1 MHDTGET
8 DIATAKEEDTQQAE
22 DIIEQPETTDYEV
35 SIERNDDTRQAEPSP
50 PLTEDNT
57 PGRDQSPD
65 FVGPI
70 QPEPSPTVQA
80 GLQSD
85 SDEDEQPLSDA
96 SPTCAPASAETA
108 AGADADVG
116 DIDLVKN
123 IPVHL
128 TLEVGG
134 RRITIGELM
143 AMKPG
148 DVISLDRSEEEPLD
162 VKANGILIARAEVVL
177 VNERYGIRL
186 LDIVSPSVRL
196 NKTVSTGPSS

>member
-8 DIATAKEEDTQQAE
+8 DIATAEEEDTQQTEAP
-22 DIIEQPETTDYEV
+22 IEQAKTTDDV
-35 SIERNDDTRQAEPSP
+35 LIEHDDDTRQAGA
-50 PLTEDNT
+50 PLTDDTLED
-57 PGRDQSPD
+57 DLSLD
-65 FVGPI
+65 FIGPI
-70 QPEPSPTVQA
+70 QPEPSSTVQA
-80 GLQSD
+80 RERPLAAE
-85 SDEDEQPLSDA
+85 EDEPSLSEPKSTGA
-96 SPTCAPASAETA
+96 SSSAATA
-108 AGADADVG
+108 AAIATDAG

-186 LDIVSPSVRL
+186 LDIVSPSARL

>member
-8 DIATAKEEDTQQAE
+8 DIATAEEEDTQQKEAP
-22 DIIEQPETTDYEV
+22 IEQAKTTDDDV
-35 SIERNDDTRQAEPSP
+35 LIAHDDDTSEDAPTSP
-50 PLTEDNT
+50 QTDDTLEN
-57 PGRDQSPD
+57 GHSPD
-65 FVGPI
+65 FIGPI
-70 QPEPSPTVQA
+70 PPEVASTVQA
-80 GLQSD
+80 RERSASGENEPSLSEPQS
-85 SDEDEQPLSDA
+85 PCA
-96 SPTCAPASAETA
+96 SPATETA
-108 AGADADVG
+108 AAIETDAS

-186 LDIVSPSVRL
+186 LDIVSPSARL
-196 NKTVSTGPSS
+196 NKTVCTGPSS